1 MGGKLAMIEDA
12 TQNAAIVALIDAVS
26 GQDRVWIGLNDKV
39 VEGSFTWVRE
49 SDSLSQIPLGS
60 YAPWDTGQ
68 PATENSFQDCVHLV
82 NDGKW
87 SARTCDQTK
96 YFICSG
102 IAPPP
107 SPPTPPTPPPPDSD
121 FGCFG
126 AEQLNTMIAS
136 NAISQHSTDTAALD
150 ACIAAGAGVC
160 GGVAYNPGVE
170 ANIQWSARGTGST
183 FTMNGVS
190 FWAFTGCRRRRQ
202 LTQAEQDEMDPAYQA
217 SLPSDAWWKDAYTTW
232 AHANA
237 APALPPYQGNRR
249 LAAPIGHTYRE
260 GFVTKRW
267 WSVDSDKVASERR
280 LAELEDVIDEA
291 DLSEPFNTAAPDL
304 FDDHHGPWATP
315 VRVQKKPRA
324 GPLWGMFGG
333 LRNPNDRI

>member
-12 TQNAAIVALIDAVS
+12 TENAALVALIDAVS

-68 PATENSFQDCVHLV
+68 PASENSFQDCVHLV

-126 AEQLNTMIAS
+126 AGQENTMIAS
-136 NAISQHSTDTAALD
+136 NAISQHSTDSAALD
-150 ACIAAGAGVC
+150 ACIAAGGGSC
-160 GGVAYNPGVE
+160 GGVAYNPGVT

-183 FTMNGVS
+183 FTMAGVT
-190 FWAFTGCRRRRQ
+190 FYPFTGCRRRRQ
-202 LTQAEQDEMDPAYQA
+202 LTQAEQDEMEPAYQA
-217 SLPSDAWWKDAYTTW
+217 TLPRGDWWKNAYMLW
-232 AHANA
+232 AQANA
-237 APALPPYQGNRR
+237 APALPPYG
-249 LAAPIGHTYRE
+249 A
-260 GFVTKRW
+260 
-267 WSVDSDKVASERR
+267 RR
-280 LAELEDVIDEA
+280 LAELERDVLDES
-291 DLSEPFNTAAPDL
+291 DMSEPLTPDL
-304 FDDHHGPWATP
+304 DEDHRGPWGA
-315 VRVQKKPRA
+315 VVLARKKPRA
-324 GPLWGMFGG
+324 GPLWGRGAE
-333 LRNPNDRI
+333 NPNDRM